1 MGLILTNSQIHSQS
15 LASTNL
21 TTINV
26 DDLSDEQILSYMQQA
41 EASGYSEQQIEALA
55 RQRGMAESQIS
66 KLRRR
71 IDRLKTMNSRS
82 NNLLGKGSANASSR
96 QSSNIE
102 LNNAFGEISKER
114 EGGELSY
121 TQKRIFGYSLFQNN
135 QLDFSPNLS
144 IPTPSNYQIGPGDEL
159 AVDLWGAT
167 QLNETLIVDPEG
179 TVRPEGLRPIYVN
192 GLSIRQ
198 LRKLLKDRYSE
209 IYEGLAGREDNTP
222 TIFIETSLT
231 GIRTINVS
239 VIGEVNN
246 PGNYALNSLS
256 TVYTALYAS
265 GGPNENGTFR
275 NIQLIRDNKVLK
287 TIDIYDFLT
296 SGIKVSDVLL
306 RSGDIVLVKPFLNR
320 IELNGQVRR
329 EGTYELKQGESL
341 SELLKYSSGFTDK
354 AYQNRLQVV
363 RTTDLSKKIL
373 TIDKDDF
380 DSTTLKDGD
389 EIDVKEIIDRFENRV
404 IIQGAVYSPGQ
415 FELKPN
421 MSLLDLIDLADGLLG
436 DAFTQRV
443 NLTRTNPDFTIE
455 SSSFNLNDLREGNIE
470 NVLLK
475 NDDVVTVPSI
485 YDLRNEFYVKIS
497 GLVGDE
503 GTYPFIN
510 NMTVQDLIVL
520 AGGVLEGAS
529 LGNIE
534 IARRNNDQGLNNL
547 AEIIRV
553 QLNETLISENPQF
566 LKPYDQVFVRTLP
579 GYEVQK
585 TIRIEGEVVSPG
597 EYALSRKDER
607 ISDIINRAQGLTPYA
622 YAKGAILIRKTEFA
636 EEKSD
641 LELSSE
647 YLQSLQERVLELE
660 ETDNSN
666 SMAYLVSR
674 LEEMKSVK
682 SDLQNG
688 DEVGSQIKK
697 DLLVQNAERDSLIVD
712 IEIKEVEPVTLEL
725 DQLLNKP
732 GSKYDLLLRPGDVIS
747 IPGKLETVR
756 VAGEVTSPLNVRF
769 DESYSF
775 KDYIF
780 QSGGYLQTSKKSR
793 SYVQYPNGE
802 RQGVKRFLWFKNY
815 PKIEPGSTIFVAK
828 KPERAALSI
837 QEIITAS
844 TGLATIALVISQLTN

>member
-1 MGLILTNSQIHSQS
+1 LGLILTNSQIHSQS